1 MPNRT
6 YPLSGDAPPI
16 EISWMGRW
24 EKFTVMQGKRVL
36 SVVDEVQELEA
47 GLSLTLV
54 DDSPLKIQ
62 LQRGLLQN
70 KLMVSSGE
78 AVLMDPVEHQRR
90 RSRSASTMLI
100 LIGVAGVLFALSTGG
115 RGALELQL
123 SMGSLWIGTLG
134 VLGRMGSPAA
144 LIIAAVMATVGGL
157 GMLYEV
163 DEGMLLPLVAFLIIA
178 GILGVLIRGIDAS
191 IAVIMSR

>member
-1 MPNRT
+1 MNR
-6 YPLSGDAPPI
+6 
-16 EISWMGRW
+16 
-24 EKFTVMQGKRVL
+24 
-36 SVVDEVQELEA
+36 
-47 GLSLTLV
+47 
-54 DDSPLKIQ
+54 
-62 LQRGLLQN
+62 QN
-70 KLMVSSGE
+70 KEDGTK
-78 AVLMDPVEHQRR
+78 PVVKRLPSVGSLPNLEKPPALGGSPNHFRNNGRLSQPQKPAEEYHQ
-90 RSRSASTMLI
+90 
-100 LIGVAGVLFALSTGG
+100 
-115 RGALELQL
+115 LQL